1 MIEMKSNLTFIKK
14 PELFAALK
22 PLEAQFYAVIDEKLK
37 SHLPEWMLSS
47 DKVYW
52 LSNPEGQKN
61 LKSYGEISEFFLEK
75 GIYRNATLVAIGGG
89 AATDLAGYV
98 AATILRGVEWIA
110 VPTTLLAMVDGSIGG
125 KVAIN
130 TAQGKNLLGAFHAPK
145 KIFICNDFLS
155 TLPEVE
161 MQSGKGEILKYGFL
175 SSKIADLIFNHAD
188 LEVISFECA
197 KFKCEV
203 VEKDFKE
210 TGDRILLNLGHTL
223 GHAFESTLKI
233 PHGVA
238 VAMGIHYLLQLFS
251 QGEELKNWNKLT
263 ASLGLPLDHLL
274 LTHYPNFSFKEFKTF
289 LTQDKKKDH
298 QQIKL
303 VMVKSLGHCHTFEMP
318 FTDFLKKVEDHEAF
332 H

>member
-52 LSNPEGQKN
+52 LSNPEGQKD
-61 LKSYGEISEFFLEK
+61 LKTYGEISEFMLAK

-89 AATDLAGYV
+89 ATTDLAGYV

-145 KIFICNDFLS
+145 EIFICNDFLI
-155 TLPEVE
+155 TLPEIE

-175 SSKIADLIFNHAD
+175 SERIAELILNHAD
-188 LEVISFECA
+188 LEMLSFECA
-197 KFKCEV
+197 KFKSEV

-223 GHAFESTLKI
+223 GHAFESSLKI
-233 PHGVA
+233 PHGLA
-238 VAMGIHYLLQLFS
+238 VAMGINYLLQVFS
-251 QGEELKNWNKLT
+251 QGEELKNWNKLAT
-263 ASLGLPLDHLL
+263 CLDLPMTQLQLSY
-274 LTHYPNFSFKEFKTF
+274 YPKFSYETFKSF
-289 LTQDKKKDH
+289 LTQDKKKDQ
-298 QQIKL
+298 QQIKI
-303 VMVKSLGHCHTFEMP
+303 VMVKSIGHCHVLGMP
-318 FTDFLKKVEDHEAF
+318 LVEFLKKIEAHEAF